1 MNQWAPLGDTMHI
14 TTLKTLGGYGYQREG
29 QTVGK
34 MFEAYFTRKAT
45 NKFVLDAGECAI

>member
-1 MNQWAPLGDTMHI
+1 MGSAGWHYAYNHF
-14 TTLKTLGGYGYQREG
+14 KNFGGLWLPARR
-29 QTVGK
+29 TNCWK